1 MNKKTKELN
10 RINNSLDKQVNA
22 ENKEIFTDMICYL
35 LGANISGYH
44 QELVRHDLTEMV
56 LSAQQRGENIRAV
69 IGEDYQAFCDDV
81 IASLPPATRKQR
93 IINFFD
99 IVCWSLSILGAIN
112 IVISDETIAM
122 IHNLFSGNQLNY
134 QISVSIGSVIS
145 FGIIIAA
152 AIVIVEIIM
161 KNAFQ
166 IGKKKKN
173 DRLKVFLIGCGLMA
187 VFLLVEWL
195 GRATLFTV
203 NIFIACAVV
212 LALYIAHKVLSQLA

>member
-10 RINNSLDKQVNA
+10 RMNNSLDKQVNA

-35 LGANISGYH
+35 RGANISGYH

-56 LSAQQRGENIRAV
+56 LSAQLRGENIRTV
-69 IGEDYQAFCDDV
+69 IGEDYQEFCDDV
-81 IASLPPATRKQR
+81 IASLPPATLKQR
-93 IINFFD
+93 IIDFFD
-99 IVCWSLSILGAIN
+99 IACWCLSILGAIN

-152 AIVIVEIIM
+152 AIFIVEIIV

-166 IGKKKKN
+166 IGKKKRN
-173 DRLKVFLIGCGLMA
+173 DRLKAFLVGGGLMA
-187 VFLLVEWL
+187 VFLLVAWL